1 LSIAAAVVYEGDGA
15 VVVQWYIH
23 VESHCTISNF
33 GTGAYVSVQWYI
45 QEMAQWYIKEQWYMK
60 I

>member
-1 LSIAAAVVYEGDGA
+1 M
-15 VVVQWYIH
+15 VVQWYIH
-23 VESHCTISNF
+23 VESHCTLSNF